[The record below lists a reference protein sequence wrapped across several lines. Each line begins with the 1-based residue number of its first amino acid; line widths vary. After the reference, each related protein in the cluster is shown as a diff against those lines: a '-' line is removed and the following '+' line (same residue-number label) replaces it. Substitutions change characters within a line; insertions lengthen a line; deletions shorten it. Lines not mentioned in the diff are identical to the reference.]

1 MTTVMQPTATQAAVI
16 NQDINGRV
24 RQIMD
29 EMNESLKERAAVI
42 HGAWVGRV
50 AQLHLVMR
58 GPGGTGKSMLQRS
71 MVEHIDGAIPFE
83 TAFDET
89 TDPSQV
95 FGPPDIKAMAEDGIV
110 RRVTTGMLPEA
121 TDGFLDEFF
130 NGNIPLLHSIMP
142 IANERLFH
150 NAGMP
155 HKTPLRQ
162 LIMGTNKLNLDPD
175 LAALFDRVHLR
186 YDVNYVAGRDN
197 LKDMVMQSVLR
208 LATRGRGAATS
219 TKADPVQVTLDEL
232 DQAHAEALTIPMDD
246 PVFELFIDLREELK
260 GNGIEI
266 SDRRMNEGMI
276 AVLANAW
283 IRNHDQVMPA
293 DMDILANMWWLHEE
307 QISTARGII
316 LGAASPGDKKALD
329 LLDALDELKSDLR
342 KSEGD
347 DEERRRRVGVEAVRN
362 AEKLTR
368 EAEVERDNALAS
380 GSSTQRLEEVISK
393 AAAFRAEV
401 ARDLFGI
408 GAADL
413 KQTSGV

>member
-1 MTTVMQPTATQAAVI
+1 MTTVMQPTATQSAVI
-16 NQDINGRV
+16 NQDINSRV
-24 RQIMD
+24 AAIMQ
-29 EMNESLKERAAVI
+29 EMNETLKERTAVI
-42 HGAWVGRV
+42 HGTWVGRI
-50 AQLHLVMR
+50 AQLHVVMR

-71 MVEHIDGAIPFE
+71 MVEHIEGAVPFE

-186 YDVNYVAGRDN
+186 YDVNYVSGREA

-208 LATRGRGAATS
+208 LATKGRGAATS
-219 TKADPVQVTLDEL
+219 TKADPVKVTLEEL
-232 DQAHAEALTIPMDD
+232 DQAMAESLTIPMDD
-246 PVFELFIDLREELK
+246 PILDLFIDLREELK
-260 GNGIEI
+260 GNGIQV
-266 SDRRMNEGMI
+266 SDRRFNEGMV

-283 IRNHDQVMPA
+283 IRNHSEVKPV
-293 DMDILANMWWLHEE
+293 DMDILAQMWWTHEE

-316 LGAASPGDKKALD
+316 LGAASPGEKKALD
-329 LLDALDELKSDLR
+329 LLDALDEIKAEVR
-342 KSEGD
+342 KTDGD
-347 DEERRRRVGVEAVRN
+347 DEERKRRVGVEAVRN
-362 AEKLTR
+362 AEKLVR
-368 EAEVERDNALAS
+368 EAETERDNALAS
-380 GSSTQRLEEVISK
+380 GGSVDRLEEVIAK
-393 AAAFRAEV
+393 ANAFKVEV
-401 ARDLFGI
+401 ARDTFGL
-408 GAADL
+408 GAADIRA
-413 KQTSGV
+413 TSGV